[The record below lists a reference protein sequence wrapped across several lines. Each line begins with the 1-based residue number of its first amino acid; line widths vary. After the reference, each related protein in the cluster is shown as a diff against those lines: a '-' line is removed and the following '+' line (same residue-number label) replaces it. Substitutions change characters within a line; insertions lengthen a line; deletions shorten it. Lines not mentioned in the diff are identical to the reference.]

1 MLRKTL
7 AKALTLAA
15 AALFS
20 HAASADVLYTWQ
32 QTAPS
37 ASTPDG
43 LHLELVFSDAAVAQG
58 SFDLNLVNMCA
69 QGMCDQQQDGLMA
82 LRYWYAGSDGGQQWN
97 RIDYAYRDETA
108 WGFDRLSLA
117 LSFLPNGQLSGS
129 IFATDGASDFSMQS
143 DGALFTLQSAHS
155 DQADGCGFAYPSCG
169 GEQGLLQADLK
180 TGTMAHAQAQ
190 AVPEPA
196 GLATLAIGAL
206 AGWCA
211 RRRSAGRRSKVK
223 QQQR

>member
-7 AKALTLAA
+7 ILAA
-15 AALFS
+15 AALFT

-32 QTAPS
+32 QVAPS

-69 QGMCDQQQDGLMA
+69 YGSCDQQQDGLLA
-82 LRYWYAGSDGGQQWN
+82 LRYWYGGADGSERWN
-97 RIDYAYRDETA
+97 RIDYGFRDETSF
-108 WGFDRLSLA
+108 GFDRLSLS
-117 LSFLPNGQLSGS
+117 LSFLQGGQLSGS
-129 IFATDGASDFSMQS
+129 IFATDGVSDFSMQS
-143 DGALFTLQSAHS
+143 DGALFTLLSAHS
-155 DQADGCGFAYPSCG
+155 DQPDGCGFAYLSCG
-169 GEQGLLQADLK
+169 GEQGLLQASG

-206 AGWCA
+206 AGWFA
-211 RRRSAGRRSKVK
+211 RRRKRSSSGTVSRA
-223 QQQR
+223 QR